1 MSTLFALVLTL
12 GMTNGDFQDV
22 VLGVYDNQAQCE
34 QATIEQNVVGDC
46 YPVDG
51 LIRNDEQPAVTTKF

>member
-1 MSTLFALVLTL
+1 MGSLFALVLTVS
-12 GMTNGDFQDV
+12 MTNGDFQDV

-34 QATIEQNVVGDC
+34 QAATEQHVSGEC

-51 LIRNDEQPAVTTKF
+51 IVHADGQPATEKQR

>member
-1 MSTLFALVLTL
+1 
-12 GMTNGDFQDV
+12 MTNGEFQDV

-34 QATIEQNVVGDC
+34 QAAIEQNVVGDC